1 MSWRSA
7 WATGETLFQ
16 RQTRAWGKKE
26 TGEEEESRMEGI
38 FMGEGESSDHNTNLS
53 RKYLF
58 IM

>member
-38 FMGEGESSDHNTNLS
+38 YIGEGGV
-53 RKYLF
+53 
-58 IM
+58 